1 MFFFLNSKSYIF
13 MSFVCCNDRTM
24 LEAPLM
30 PEGNIVFNTM
40 LSVDWLMTE
49 IGTFQIEMALCHQCL
64 DG

>member
-1 MFFFLNSKSYIF
+1 

-49 IGTFQIEMALCHQCL
+49 IVTFQM
-64 DG
+64 DGTAPSMP